1 MKKRLIVL
9 GVLLV
14 LILIGLV
21 ISGYYLYSNVNTCSS
36 QECFYNS
43 LSDCRKTSYISDTP
57 ETTIQYSILGIS
69 RGKCDV
75 NVKMLQVKK
84 GTVELSALED
94 KEMVCSLPL
103 DLVVDPEKDLKNCH
117 GILKEEIQNII
128 IQRMHAQ
135 IVENIGKISEEAT
148 KVL

>member
-21 ISGYYLYSNVNTCSS
+21 ISGYYLYSNVNKCSS
-36 QECFYNS
+36 KECFYNS

-57 ETTIQYSILGIS
+57 ETTIEYSILGIS
-69 RGKCDV
+69 KGKCDV
-75 NVKMLQVKK
+75 NVKMLQIKK
-84 GTVELSALED
+84 GSAELSILED
-94 KEMVCSLPL
+94 KEMVCSLQL
-103 DLVVDPEKDLKNCH
+103 DLIVDPEKDLKNCH
-117 GILKEEIQNII
+117 GVLKEEIQNVI
-128 IQRMHAQ
+128 IQRMHSQ
-135 IVENIGKISEEAT
+135 IVENLGKITEETT